1 MDNGGGTN
9 GSSKTFDLPLG
20 HNLKGNN
27 LVFLEE
33 MDSQLGHGTSADDD
47 INSGLSESNDEL
59 LEFVFFTLGVVQK
72 LISILEEDSSLSLSL
87 LHLNVSVED
96 NNLGV
101 GGGFVGGLGS
111 SDTEHT
117 VNDLRVLN
125 RSTENLLDTDVLTRE
140 ARLSFGESVNGGSSD
155 EVGEEVLKSELLGSN
170 SGFDATGHLGLV
182 TEVISRVAREAFDK
196 LEAFVTGL
204 LVSDE
209 DLRRMESHLDETSGL
224 TEELSRERDDEVST
238 VSGFILLHF
247 GGLSDHLSGRMVDI
261 RLLDDGTGI
270 GGNEKSFEVVD
281 DHLVHTMGTKS

>member
-1 MDNGGGTN
+1 MDNGSGTD

-20 HNLKGNN
+20 HNLNGNN

-47 INSGLSESNDEL
+47 INSGLSKSNDEL
-59 LEFVFFTLGVVQK
+59 LEFVLFTLGVVQK
-72 LISILEEDSSLSLSL
+72 LISVLEEDSSLSFSL
-87 LHLNVSVED
+87 LHFNVSVED

-125 RSTENLLDTDVLTRE
+125 RSTKNLLDADVFARE
-140 ARLSFGESVNGGSSD
+140 ASLSFGESVNGSFSN
-155 EVGEEVLKSELLGSN
+155 EVREEVLKSELLGGN
-170 SGFDATGHLGLV
+170 SSFDATGHLSFI
-182 TEVISRVAREAFDK
+182 TEVFSSVAREAFNK
-196 LEAFVTGL
+196 LKAFVTGF

-209 DLRRMESHLDETSGL
+209 DLRRMESHLDETNGL

-238 VSGFILLHF
+238 ISGFILLHF

-261 RLLDDGTGI
+261 GLLDDSTGI
-270 GGNEKSFEVVD
+270 GGNEKFFEVVD
-281 DHLVHTMGTKS
+281 NHLVHTMGTKS